1 MKPARIQIFSPF
13 WERTVL
19 LFGFLPLIFVAWDPG
34 WMHSKWKLSFI
45 SDILFLNI
53 VHNAFSFYIMWRSDE
68 VRTAIRTHYGNSYSL
83 HLRAMTVFCVGFV
96 AYYYF
101 FMRLLPT
108 PEFRLIALVAIQ
120 FLALQHALS
129 QAHGLSR
136 LYDHSLKQNRS
147 LTEAEAQRLRAA
159 GTWERRFHRIA
170 LFGIAVRALW
180 TGNIAYG
187 NQSPTDWNYIA
198 TIGRYI
204 LILGTTGLVATCFYR
219 PYWRESNQWLF
230 NLRRVWELL
239 PSYFNPTYIALQR
252 LNHGFEYLAVTATME
267 KNAKK
272 VRSLKIAAAVFAGVV
287 GARIFFYMYQM
298 IYRDS
303 STPFEPLAFT
313 GDFQSV
319 TLILA
324 LSSLSISL
332 MHYYYD
338 SQIFRFSKSEFR
350 ENVLP
355 LLTAHQASATN
366 RAESSEISPSR
377 SSTM

>member
-1 MKPARIQIFSPF
+1 M
-13 WERTVL
+13 
-19 LFGFLPLIFVAWDPG
+19 FGFLPLIFVAWDPG
-34 WMHSKWKLSFI
+34 WMHSKWKLGFI

-68 VRTAIRTHYGNSYSL
+68 VRTAIRNHYGNSYSL
-83 HLRAMTVFCVGFV
+83 HLRAGAVFCLGFV
-96 AYYYF
+96 AYYF
-101 FMRLLPT
+101 FFQRLLPT
-108 PEFRLIALVAIQ
+108 PEFRLLALVAIQ

-136 LYDHSLKQNRS
+136 LYDHSLKQNRA
-147 LTEAEAQRLRAA
+147 LTDTETRRLRTA
-159 GTWERRFHRIA
+159 GVWERRFHRIA
-170 LFGIAVRALW
+170 LLGIAVRALW

-187 NQSPTDWNYIA
+187 AQSPADWNYLA
-198 TIGRYI
+198 NIGRYI

-239 PSYFNPTYIALQR
+239 PAYFNPTYIALQR

-272 VRSLKIAAAVFAGVV
+272 VRSLKIAAVVFAAVV
-287 GARIFFYMYQM
+287 GARIFFYLHQM
-298 IYRDS
+298 IYRDP
-303 STPFEPLAFT
+303 STPFEPLAFS
-313 GDFQSV
+313 GELQNV
-319 TLILA
+319 TLVLA

-338 SQIFRFSKSEFR
+338 SQIFRFSKPEFR

-355 LLTAHQASATN
+355 LLTAHQATESA
-366 RAESSEISPSR
+366 SR
-377 SSTM
+377 NSIPEAGRRSTM